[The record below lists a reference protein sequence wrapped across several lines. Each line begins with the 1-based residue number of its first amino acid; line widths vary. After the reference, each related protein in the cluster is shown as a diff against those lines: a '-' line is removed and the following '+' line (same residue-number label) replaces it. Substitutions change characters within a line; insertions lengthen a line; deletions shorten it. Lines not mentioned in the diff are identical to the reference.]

1 MRLNDLKNKLLKS
14 FARGEG
20 DSSRRPDGGTS
31 CYRPIRKKT
40 QAEIREQ
47 EEQPLTYIHTG
58 FTGMNPPASS
68 YDTGFGAEGWDQGAY
83 AAQPGPFQNPSY
95 APQGF
100 TQQSAPQQEPAGFD
114 ANYGQTAYQQPR
126 YDQTGFA
133 PQAFGGQPNYGQQNY
148 GQQTLFPQNGAGQA
162 PYTPVFGGGEAPR
175 QEKQQ
180 AERPHRGWFPP
191 REEAIPRSNI
201 SYMPGYAPD
210 AGAAPFNHV
219 EHILAMT
226 GLKSCYEAIECMKNG
241 ETLIIA
247 LDAIANE
254 SESMRCQDMLAGAAF
269 TLGCTVRML
278 QGGRLVLIAPQGVKI
293 LPEEIP
299 VRTESV
305 PPVYAAPAAQAEPR
319 QRERRSGRNAADW
332 TAARNGQMDNY
343 NPYTGNMPAAAGAY
357 AGFGGY

>member
-1 MRLNDLKNKLLKS
+1 
-14 FARGEG
+14 
-20 DSSRRPDGGTS
+20 
-31 CYRPIRKKT
+31 
-40 QAEIREQ
+40 
-47 EEQPLTYIHTG
+47 
-58 FTGMNPPASS
+58 
-68 YDTGFGAEGWDQGAY
+68 
-83 AAQPGPFQNPSY
+83 
-95 APQGF
+95 
-100 TQQSAPQQEPAGFD
+100 
-114 ANYGQTAYQQPR
+114 
-126 YDQTGFA
+126 
-133 PQAFGGQPNYGQQNY
+133 
-148 GQQTLFPQNGAGQA
+148 
-162 PYTPVFGGGEAPR
+162 
-175 QEKQQ
+175 
-180 AERPHRGWFPP
+180 
-191 REEAIPRSNI
+191 
-201 SYMPGYAPD
+201 MPGYAPD

-299 VRTESV
+299 VRTEAV

-332 TAARNGQMDNY
+332 TAARNGQMDNF